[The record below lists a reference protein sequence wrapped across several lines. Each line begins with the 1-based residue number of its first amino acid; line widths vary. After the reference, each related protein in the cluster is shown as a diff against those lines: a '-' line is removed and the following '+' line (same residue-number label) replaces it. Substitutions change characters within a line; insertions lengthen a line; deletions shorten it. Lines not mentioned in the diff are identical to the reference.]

1 MTDRMRIICQNIED
15 NGPSLRKQR
24 EDYERSMQSV
34 TILSSQLDSLSEE
47 NTRLKTEV
55 VQFKRNAAL
64 SEREIDRLRGQI
76 KDLSRQICATL
87 ADRQREQLDSL
98 NPDYQGGQTSS
109 PGQVGFLNDFFKD
122 CNNFRNLK
130 QNPINISKSEFFF
143 KNCSN
148 FSNFF
153 KNWII
158 FSKS

>member
-87 ADRQREQLDSL
+87 ADRQRDRLDSL
-98 NPDYQGGQTSS
+98 NPDYMGGHQSSS
-109 PGQVGFLNDFFKD
+109 PGQVGFLILFSKMELILVF
-122 CNNFRNLK
+122 
-130 QNPINISKSEFFF
+130 ISKTELFFQNRR
-143 KNCSN
+143 KR
-148 FSNFF
+148 
-153 KNWII
+153 
-158 FSKS
+158 